1 MPQFV
6 GELLQKN
13 QEGFSNNPSKRSYEA
28 SLHAAK
34 LTSAREKLNKPERTE
49 VAGGYTPPSGDDY
62 AIGPSASIDSSEEG
76 MSDTEDT
83 TDFEAGYNS
92 AVGSESILKEKL
104 VSWAAGIFSP
114 PGTGPM
120 FGGTASLM
128 QWIFR
133 EETSSTDTTIE
144 NEET

>member
-1 MPQFV
+1 V

-13 QEGFSNNPSKRSYEA
+13 QNNFSNDPSKQSYEA

-34 LTSAREKLNKPERTE
+34 LSSAREESKKSEQTNISGRY
-49 VAGGYTPPSGDDY
+49 AAPSGDDY
-62 AIGPSASIDSSEEG
+62 EINRASTSTTEESG
-76 MSDTEDT
+76 AEDEQS
-83 TDFEAGYNS
+83 DFEAGYNS
-92 AVGSESILKEKL
+92 AAGDGSFLKEKL

-120 FGGTASLM
+120 FGSGASLI

-133 EETSSTDTTIE
+133 EETSATETTIE

>member
-1 MPQFV
+1 M
-6 GELLQKN
+6 LQKN
-13 QEGFSNNPSKRSYEA
+13 QNNFSNDPSKQSYEA

-34 LTSAREKLNKPERTE
+34 LSSAREELKKPERTE
-49 VAGGYTPPSGDDY
+49 IAGGYTPPSGDDY
-62 AIGPSASIDSSEEG
+62 DIGPSASANFSEEESVG
-76 MSDTEDT
+76 DTEDT

-92 AVGSESILKEKL
+92 AVGDGSILKERF
-104 VSWAAGIFSP
+104 VSWAAGFFSP

-120 FGGTASLM
+120 FGSGASLL

-133 EETSSTDTTIE
+133 EETSSTDVTIE

>member
-1 MPQFV
+1 M
-6 GELLQKN
+6 LKKN
-13 QEGFSNNPSKRSYEA
+13 QNRLSNDPLKQSYEA

-34 LTSAREKLNKPERTE
+34 LTSARENLKKPEQSSVSGR
-49 VAGGYTPPSGDDY
+49 YTAPSGDDY
-62 AIGPSASIDSSEEG
+62 ELGRVY
-76 MSDTEDT
+76 MNDTEESTSEDEQ

-92 AVGSESILKEKL
+92 ATGGSFLKEKL

-120 FGGTASLM
+120 FGGTASLI

-133 EETSSTDTTIE
+133 EETSSTETTIE